1 MGKAMSVTPY
11 TDEEAAKALVQVV
24 GGTTWEAVTLARG
37 YLATLQG
44 TSIEDAAREM
54 YERGPQT
61 LKRSRELLGRSATG
75 GILPLLTRRERTGSA
90 ENPVTKLFPA
100 AVTEQRFLDLLD
112 DLVGSRPAVRYT
124 DERQAGHTLTDFTL
138 HEGDLPLPIN
148 IKNAGTRFENAAS
161 LVGLEPDDCI
171 PIPAYK
177 AYAAL
182 EAVPNLLYAVSVD
195 YQLVGQLNTLLPS
208 LLDRQEA
215 IVWDLLNQYVGSH
228 VKKAEDAFVASTVRK
243 HWPDLKARIANNPF
257 HVISARKS
265 VRILQTKPK
274 RTPGI
279 GLKAWGT
286 GASGEINV
294 HLSIREDTTPWAE
307 VTRRIVDSGVG
318 DIVVAVN
325 RKRMEEVYDPEI

>member
-1 MGKAMSVTPY
+1 MSVTPY
-11 TDEEAAKALVQVV
+11 TDKEAAEALVQVV

-54 YERGPQT
+54 YDHGPQT
-61 LKRSRELLGRSATG
+61 LRRSRELLGRATTE

-112 DLVGSRPAVRYT
+112 ELVGSRPSVRYT

-138 HEGDLPLPIN
+138 QEGDLVLPVN

-177 AYAAL
+177 AYAAI
-182 EAVPNLLYAVSVD
+182 ESAPNLIYAVSVD
-195 YQLVGQLNTLLPS
+195 YQLVSQLNTLLPP
-208 LLDRQEA
+208 LLVREEA
-215 IVWDLLNQYVGSH
+215 IVWELLNQYAGSH
-228 VKKAEDAFVASTVRK
+228 VKKAEDAFVTATVRK
-243 HWPDLKARIANNPF
+243 HWLDIKARVADNPF

-265 VRILQTKPK
+265 VRVLQTKPK

-286 GASGEINV
+286 GASGEVNV
-294 HLSIREDTTPWAE
+294 HLSVREDTTPWAE
-307 VTRRIVDSGVG
+307 VARRILASGIT
-318 DIVVAVN
+318 DIVGAVN